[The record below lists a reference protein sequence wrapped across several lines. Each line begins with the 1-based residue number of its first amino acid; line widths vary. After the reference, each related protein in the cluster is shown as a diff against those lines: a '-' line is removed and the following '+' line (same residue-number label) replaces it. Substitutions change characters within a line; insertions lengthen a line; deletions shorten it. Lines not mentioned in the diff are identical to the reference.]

1 MDGQTLFHPRDKTDA
16 LNKFFKINI
25 SSITISQNLTPTGLE
40 PKQCMDIIQITE
52 NGVLDQ

>member
-1 MDGQTLFHPRDKTDA
+1 MDGQTLFHPRDKTNA

-25 SSITISQNLTPTGLE
+25 SSITISQNLIRTGLE